1 MILSYYLLL
10 FILFF
15 PSITCKVL
23 RYYFKTCFKIMI
35 VFVKKKM
42 FAIKKNISLIKQ
54 SRDALIKK

>member
-42 FAIKKNISLIKQ
+42 FAIKKKISLIKQ
-54 SRDALIKK
+54 

>member
-42 FAIKKNISLIKQ
+42 FAIKKKHIFDKAIKGCI
-54 SRDALIKK
+54 D